1 MFRKNNNLSFSEQQ
15 YSMKGIFSAVLA
27 AAALLICLSAVILS
41 YYKKGEAGSVAG
53 ACGVMA
59 FLSSA
64 MGIGFGIGGIM
75 EGARKRLLTFAG
87 TIVSALIF
95 AGLAV
100 LFVVGIK

>member
-15 YSMKGIFSAVLA
+15 YSIKGIFSAILSI
-27 AAALLICLSAVILS
+27 AALLICLSAIILS
-41 YYKKGEAGSVAG
+41 YKKKGEAGTVIG

-64 MGIGFGIGGIM
+64 LGLGFGIGGIM
-75 EGARKRLLTFAG
+75 DGARKRLPTFAG

-95 AGLAV
+95 AGLIV
-100 LFVVGIK
+100 LFVIGM